1 VSGPEG
7 IPAVDVRAADTLR
20 RNGGEPPALLVDVRE
35 ANEFAAVRVGGAVFV
50 PLSTFLEGHTALPKD
65 RPLLVMCAAGVR
77 SAAAAS
83 FLLRNG
89 WSDVTNVTGGIDAW
103 QQASL
108 PVRHGPLEP
117 GEGDLPAS

>member
-1 VSGPEG
+1 MSGPEG

-20 RNGGEPPALLVDVRE
+20 RNGSEAPALLVDVRE
-35 ANEFAAVRVGGAVFV
+35 ANEFAAVRVSGAVLV

-103 QQASL
+103 QQAGL
-108 PVRHGPLEP
+108 PVRRGPAEP